1 VNIEVLAGTDDFA
14 ALAAAAPWRP
24 FDARTGSFLAALAE
38 RLHRHPR
45 AAAHIDVVGLA
56 YFCRRSHVEA
66 LRERHGARC
75 ASSVG
80 RGLSFHIAPSNV
92 PINFA
97 YSLVV
102 GLLSGSTCVVRA
114 SSKDFPETT
123 IVCEVLGALMA
134 EPAFADF
141 AGRIAVVRYER
152 DRATNDF
159 FSALCATRLIWGGDA
174 TIAEIRRSPLPARAV
189 DIAFADRYSACVI
202 DAAGYTALSDK
213 RAAAIGFYNDTYR
226 SRQAA
231 CTAPR
236 LVYWLGDAE
245 QAAAAQARF
254 WAELDAVLL
263 AKGETITAIES
274 VDKLTVLCRLAL
286 EVPGTHASQ
295 GARITRLEV
304 PALDEALLRHTC
316 GGGLFVELR
325 ADDLSAL
332 RAFACTKVQ
341 TLTYLGLGPE
351 QLVEQVALAGAK
363 GVDRIV
369 PNGAASD
376 FDLVWDGYDLMA
388 SLTRHIAVT

>member
-1 VNIEVLAGTDDFA
+1 VNVEVLAGTGDFA
-14 ALAAAAPWRP
+14 ALAVAPSWRP
-24 FDARTGSFLAALAE
+24 FEARTTAFLAALAE

-56 YFCRRSHVEA
+56 YFCRRSNVEA
-66 LRERHGARC
+66 LRERHGARS

-102 GLLSGSTCVVRA
+102 GLLSGSTCIVRA
-114 SSKDFPETT
+114 SSKDFAETA
-123 IVCEVLGALMA
+123 IVCEALGALMA

-141 AGRIAVVRYER
+141 TGRISVVRYER
-152 DRATNDF
+152 DRATNDY
-159 FSALCATRLIWGGDA
+159 FSALCNTRLIWGGDA
-174 TIAEIRRSPLPARAV
+174 TIAEIRRSPLPPRAV

-202 DAAGYTALSDK
+202 DAAAYSALSDK

-231 CTAPR
+231 CTSPR
-236 LVYWLGDAE
+236 LLYWLGDAE
-245 QAAAAQARF
+245 QVAGAQARF
-254 WAELDAVLL
+254 WAELDAVLV
-263 AKGETITAIES
+263 AKGEAITAIES
-274 VDKLTVLCRLAL
+274 VDKLSALCRLAL
-286 EVPGTHASQ
+286 AVPGTRANQ

-304 PALDEALLRHTC
+304 PRLDEALLHHTC
-316 GGGLFVELR
+316 GGGMFVELR

-332 RAFACTKVQ
+332 RAFAVAKVQ
-341 TLTYLGLGPE
+341 TLTYLGIAPE
-351 QLVEQVALAGAK
+351 QLAEQVALAGAK

-369 PNGAASD
+369 PNGAASE

-388 SLTRHIAVT
+388 SLTRHVAVT